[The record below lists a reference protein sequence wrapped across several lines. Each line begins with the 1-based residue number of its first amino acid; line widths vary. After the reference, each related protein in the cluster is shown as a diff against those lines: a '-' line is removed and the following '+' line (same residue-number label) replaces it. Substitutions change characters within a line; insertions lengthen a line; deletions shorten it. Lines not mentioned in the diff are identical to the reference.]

1 MRAGRAPRLHR
12 ALMSSAV
19 ACAGAAALAGCAAS
33 TPPSAVA
40 IPRPG
45 RAAGP
50 QASSGPSS
58 TAPASVPAETPA
70 PSLSAPAPGGTGL
83 LPSQG
88 AAAEAGPAS
97 FCPAPAT
104 ARLTQALAKAV
115 PGSAA
120 DEMVPLGAAP
130 GDRTAYV
137 AAWTRAFTGV
147 AALDLATGRLRA
159 ISPFTDPATDQADG
173 TASGPWLVWTQTS
186 SVTDLD
192 SFTVYA
198 WNAVTRRLR
207 AIGQSL
213 AGPDGTPWPSPW
225 HAPAVSGHYAAWA
238 RGYGPGGLVE
248 IELANLDT
256 GTVVTL
262 RRGHVQAP
270 FADGQ
275 LIVWPE
281 SDTPGSETSLRA
293 YSLGTRAPAALPAV
307 LAAVRGTDF
316 VVTDGHRTA
325 YLSPDFTGLLYS
337 SAQDQPARLML
348 RLPAG
353 NDFTDL
359 AIAPGVLA
367 WSTTAATF
375 LASTATG
382 AFAQVTPQFGYA
394 TGAGSVM
401 LISDAPTQRSAHPP
415 LLTHVVNPA
424 ALAWPA
430 CPPVPY
436 PTVP

>member
-1 MRAGRAPRLHR
+1 MRADGAPRPRR
-12 ALMSSAV
+12 ALISSAV

-40 IPRPG
+40 IPRPS

-50 QASSGPSS
+50 QASSGASS
-58 TAPASVPAETPA
+58 TAPATDPAATPA
-70 PSLSAPAPGGTGL
+70 PSLTAPAPGGTGL
-83 LPSQG
+83 RPSP
-88 AAAEAGPAS
+88 APAAEAGPAS
-97 FCPAPAT
+97 FCPAPA
-104 ARLTQALAKAV
+104 APRLTQALARAV
-115 PGSAA
+115 PGSATE
-120 DEMVPLGAAP
+120 EMVPLGAAP
-130 GDRTAYV
+130 GDRTAYF
-137 AAWTRAFTGV
+137 AAWTHAFTGV

-159 ISPFTDPATDQADG
+159 ISPFTDPAADQADG

-198 WNAVTRRLR
+198 WNAVTRRVR
-207 AIGQSL
+207 AIGRSL
-213 AGPDGTPWPSPW
+213 AGPGGTPWPSPW

-248 IELANLDT
+248 IELANLET

-293 YSLGTRAPAALPAV
+293 YSLGTGAPAALPAV

-325 YLSPDFTGLLYS
+325 YLSPDFGRLLYS
-337 SAQDQPARLML
+337 PAQDQPARLVL
-348 RLPAG
+348 ALAAG

-367 WSTTAATF
+367 WSTTTATF
-375 LASTATG
+375 LASTSTG
-382 AFAQVTPQFGYA
+382 AYAQVTPRYGYP
-394 TGAGSVM
+394 TGSGSVM
-401 LISDAPTQRSAHPP
+401 LITDAPTQQAAHPP
-415 LLTHVVNPA
+415 LPTHVVHPA

-430 CPPVPY
+430 CPPGPESPVP
-436 PTVP
+436 